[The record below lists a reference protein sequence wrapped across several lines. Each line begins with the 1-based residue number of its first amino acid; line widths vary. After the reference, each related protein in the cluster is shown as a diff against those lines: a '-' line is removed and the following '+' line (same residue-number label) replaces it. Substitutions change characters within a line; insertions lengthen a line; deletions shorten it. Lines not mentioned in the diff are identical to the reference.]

1 MPTELTSRKGGVD
14 SIRPNRD
21 TSRVEEPS
29 LLFTRRRLEGYLIY
43 GEGIPCYS
51 IAIGIRCLQDKSGE
65 RKLKASG
72 WHFFINNSNRRLT
85 GEMADKG
92 RENDLPQTSKN
103 VLKVSSF
110 RTVAAM
116 MSSFIE

>member
-1 MPTELTSRKGGVD
+1 MPTELTSRRGGVD
-14 SIRPNRD
+14 SIGPNRD

-29 LLFTRRRLEGYLIY
+29 LLFARRRLEWYLVY
-43 GEGIPCYS
+43 GEGTPCYN

-65 RKLKASG
+65 KKLKAG
-72 WHFFINNSNRRLT
+72 VWYFTNNLNRRLT
-85 GEMADKG
+85 SEMTDKG
-92 RENDLPQTSKN
+92 WEHDLPQTSKN

-116 MSSFIE
+116 MNSFIE